1 MTGTPKDNASIISL
15 VRVFQNETDRK
26 RMVEMA
32 EKQKLLIKEEADSL
46 ERMDVWKARVLG
58 ISKDEAI

>member
-1 MTGTPKDNASIISL
+1 
-15 VRVFQNETDRK
+15 
-26 RMVEMA
+26 MVEMA
-32 EKQKLLIKEEADSL
+32 EKQKLLINQEADEL